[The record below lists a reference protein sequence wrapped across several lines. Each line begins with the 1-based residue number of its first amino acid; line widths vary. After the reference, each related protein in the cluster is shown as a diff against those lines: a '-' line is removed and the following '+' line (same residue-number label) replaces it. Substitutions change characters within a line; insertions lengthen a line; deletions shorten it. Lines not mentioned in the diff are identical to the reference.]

1 MSRLRV
7 LSITEFDR
15 KRRRILMEGD
25 LAFALYPGEIRK
37 FQIEEGTVLDED
49 TFEKLM
55 EALCLR
61 ARERA
66 LHLLEVSDKTE
77 SELRARLKR
86 DGYPD
91 PAIESAVSM
100 TLKFHY
106 VDDEAYGSRYVQS
119 HRCRKSRRQI
129 LNSLLQKG
137 IDKELAQQLLENEEI
152 DETSQIRE
160 LLEKK
165 GLWGRTLER
174 KEYEK
179 TVGMLARR
187 GYSFEVIHSVMADMQ
202 DSIWAD

>member
-66 LHLLEVSDKTE
+66 LHLLEVS
-77 SELRARLKR
+77 
-86 DGYPD
+86 
-91 PAIESAVSM
+91 
-100 TLKFHY
+100 
-106 VDDEAYGSRYVQS
+106 S
-119 HRCRKSRRQI
+119 H
-129 LNSLLQKG
+129 LLLQ
-137 IDKELAQQLLENEEI
+137 
-152 DETSQIRE
+152 
-160 LLEKK
+160 
-165 GLWGRTLER
+165 
-174 KEYEK
+174 
-179 TVGMLARR
+179 
-187 GYSFEVIHSVMADMQ
+187 
-202 DSIWAD
+202 

>member
-1 MSRLRV
+1 M
-7 LSITEFDR
+7 
-15 KRRRILMEGD
+15 
-25 LAFALYPGEIRK
+25 
-37 FQIEEGTVLDED
+37 
-49 TFEKLM
+49 
-55 EALCLR
+55 
-61 ARERA
+61 
-66 LHLLEVSDKTE
+66 
-77 SELRARLKR
+77 
-86 DGYPD
+86 
-91 PAIESAVSM
+91 
-100 TLKFHY
+100 
-106 VDDEAYGSRYVQS
+106 
-119 HRCRKSRRQI
+119 
-129 LNSLLQKG
+129 QKG